1 MFGLENYEYS
11 SSYEHTPGVALLL
24 GDNNRFLKFCEAGNN
39 MRPDKEKEYFN
50 AFEPFGSPDL
60 QTNLLLLNSDMM
72 SREEDSM
79 ERLDSEFDHY
89 LVDMKPFVLR
99 LPDKSERQRCALWI
113 KKLCDPV
120 ASGSGLMGR
129 KNRNAYTRLLLHM
142 LRKGVLEGPF
152 TYKPEA
158 GSIKT
163 LPTYMS
169 VYYDEPLAS
178 RSRAQSSTM
187 LPDWVSSELDRDD
200 MWSGLLK
207 DSSPP
212 HPNSN
217 RRRNL
222 FSHKSPAR
230 PLSSSPLK
238 PTAKEDKMDE
248 RLRRTL
254 SDDSDV
260 EARLNSWNLGIEN
273 PRYLREN
280 PITLSPIYPK
290 SSLRK
295 SSTLTDEPPDY
306 KPDKETEMRSK
317 VLEAKYQEEKL
328 KLQQRH
334 DADVQKILHRK
345 NGEIEE
351 LKNVQRC
358 KQKEAEEAV
367 RALERKVQSL
377 LRESQVIR
385 QSKDKQIAE
394 LKKMSDQSAD
404 SLKNEWEKKLHT
416 VVAQMEQEKF
426 ELQKKH
432 TDNIQELLEDT
443 NQRLAKMEAEYVTQA
458 RATEQTVRDLEAR
471 VKQLSVEVENS
482 NLLRQKV
489 TQEKAELEI
498 HIAAYSAEL
507 QEANCRNM
515 TLQREKDLQS
525 EQHKDELQKLQAKHD
540 ADISHFQLEHALSAA
555 KASEMIEDLEQ
566 MVARLKQQLR
576 DSEHQRHKQLRELEN
591 KIQHDRMDL
600 QHASDKKCG
609 EAWQFQF
616 GCRYCPGAVRAKLG
630 DGAGGLLSVK
640 CNQHRFMIN
649 VSSLMVQA
657 LQAELEKE
665 RNEARKKSMK
675 LEEALREKEDHMS
688 RLRESQRQQA
698 QQAET
703 ALESF
708 KKQVELS
715 SEKAY
720 TDMKQQM
727 EKVEADLSRSKSLRE
742 KQTKEFGHQLEELQQ
757 KYEQQIM
764 ELKLQHEQERTHL
777 LQQHNTEKDSL
788 VQDHQREIASLEK
801 QARSA
806 MAQHQAQTQEWRK
819 RDGQTISELE
829 SQVHTLREEL
839 LAAHSQRK
847 QQLSE
852 LGLLREEER
861 QRAAQEQ
868 EVALGRVRAEMERV
882 RQDLERSHTAEREL
896 AQEKANSRLKQLE
909 KEYTQKLAKSAQTM
923 AELQTTLF
931 SIKEESKQ
939 TQQALERQLQEAH
952 THSDE
957 ERRRL
962 SRDAD
967 RINKA
972 LQERMESL
980 QKQLRTAEKKLM
992 SRELETQEQITHIRQ
1007 EYELKIKGLMPAELR
1022 QELEDTITSLKS
1034 QVNFLQK
1041 KASVLQEDL
1050 DACRSRR

>member
-1 MFGLENYEYS
+1 
-11 SSYEHTPGVALLL
+11 
-24 GDNNRFLKFCEAGNN
+24 
-39 MRPDKEKEYFN
+39 
-50 AFEPFGSPDL
+50 
-60 QTNLLLLNSDMM
+60 MM
-72 SREEDSM
+72 SRQEDSL
-79 ERLDSEFDHY
+79 EKLDSDFDHY
-89 LVDMKPFVLR
+89 LVDMKPHVLR
-99 LPDKSERQRCALWI
+99 LPEKSGAPAHLDIRAERQRCALWI

-129 KNRNAYTRLLLHM
+129 KNRNAYARLLLHM

-158 GSIKT
+158 GSLKT

-178 RSRAQSSTM
+178 RSRAQSSTV
-187 LPDWVSSELDRDD
+187 LPDWVSGELDGDD

-207 DSSPP
+207 DSPPP
-212 HPNSN
+212 HPSST

-222 FSHKSPAR
+222 FSHKSPTR

-238 PTAKEDKMDE
+238 PTAKKDKRDE
-248 RLRRTL
+248 RLSRPS
-254 SDDSDV
+254 SDDSDL
-260 EARLNSWNLGIEN
+260 EARLNSWNLGI
-273 PRYLREN
+273 
-280 PITLSPIYPK
+280 YPK

-295 SSTLTDEPPDY
+295 GSTLTDEPPVY
-306 KPDKETEMRSK
+306 KPDKETEMKTK

-351 LKNVQRC
+351 LKNLHRS

-367 RALERKVQSL
+367 RALEKKVQSL

-404 SLKNEWEKKLHT
+404 CLKNEWEKKLHT
-416 VVAQMEQEKF
+416 LVAQMEQEKF

-432 TDNIQELLEDT
+432 TDSIQELLEDT
-443 NQRLAKMEAEYVTQA
+443 NQRLAKMEAEYGSQA

-471 VKQLSVEVENS
+471 VKQLSVEVENG

-498 HIAAYSAEL
+498 HIAAISAEL

-525 EQHKDELQKLQAKHD
+525 ERHEETLQKLQANRD
-540 ADISHFQLEHALSAA
+540 ADISHFQQEHALSAA
-555 KASEMIEDLEQ
+555 KASEVIEDLEQ

-576 DSEHQRHKQLRELEN
+576 DSEHQRQKQLRELEN
-591 KIQHDRMDL
+591 KMQHERMDL
-600 QHASDKKCG
+600 QKTSDKK
-609 EAWQFQF
+609 
-616 GCRYCPGAVRAKLG
+616 
-630 DGAGGLLSVK
+630 
-640 CNQHRFMIN
+640 
-649 VSSLMVQA
+649 VQS
-657 LQAELEKE
+657 LQAELDKE
-665 RNEARKKSMK
+665 RNEARKKCMK

-688 RLRESQRQQA
+688 RLRESQRQQT
-698 QQAET
+698 QQAES

-720 TDMKQQM
+720 ADMKQQM

-806 MAQHQAQTQEWRK
+806 MAQHQAHTQEWRK

-868 EVALGRVRAEMERV
+868 EAALGRVRAEMERV
-882 RQDLERSHTAEREL
+882 RQDLERSHSAEREL
-896 AQEKANSRLKQLE
+896 AQEKANSRVKQLE

-939 TQQALERQLQEAH
+939 TQQALEHQLQEAR
-952 THSDE
+952 TRWDE
-957 ERRRL
+957 ERRQL

-967 RINKA
+967 RVSKA
-972 LQERMESL
+972 LQERVESL
-980 QKQLRTAEKKLM
+980 QRQLRTAEKKLM

-1034 QVNFLQK
+1034 QVSFLQK
-1041 KASVLQEDL
+1041 KACVLQEDL

>member
-1 MFGLENYEYS
+1 
-11 SSYEHTPGVALLL
+11 
-24 GDNNRFLKFCEAGNN
+24 
-39 MRPDKEKEYFN
+39 
-50 AFEPFGSPDL
+50 
-60 QTNLLLLNSDMM
+60 MM
-72 SREEDSM
+72 SREEDSL
-79 ERLDSEFDHY
+79 EKLDSEFDHY

-99 LPDKSERQRCALWI
+99 LPDKSERQHCALWI
-113 KKLCDPV
+113 KKLCDPM

-129 KNRNAYTRLLLHM
+129 KNRNAYARLLLHM

-158 GSIKT
+158 GSLKT

-178 RSRAQSSTM
+178 RARAQSSAT
-187 LPDWVSSELDRDD
+187 LPDWVSGELDRDD
-200 MWSGLLK
+200 TWSGLLK

-212 HPNSN
+212 HSNSN

-222 FSHKSPAR
+222 FSHKSPTR

-238 PTAKEDKMDE
+238 PTAKEDKRDDRVR
-248 RLRRTL
+248 RLS
-254 SDDSDV
+254 SDDSDL
-260 EARLNSWNLGIEN
+260 EARLNSWNLGI
-273 PRYLREN
+273 
-280 PITLSPIYPK
+280 YPK

-295 SSTLTDEPPDY
+295 SRTLTDEPPVY
-306 KPDKETEMRSK
+306 KPDKETEMRTK

-351 LKNVQRC
+351 LKNLHRS

-367 RALERKVQSL
+367 RALEKKVQSL

-404 SLKNEWEKKLHT
+404 SLKSEWEKKLHT
-416 VVAQMEQEKF
+416 LVAQMEQEKF

-443 NQRLAKMEAEYVTQA
+443 NQRLAKMEAEYGTQA
-458 RATEQTVRDLEAR
+458 RSTEQTVRDLEAR
-471 VKQLSVEVENS
+471 VKQLSVEVENG

-498 HIAAYSAEL
+498 HIAALSAEL

-515 TLQREKDLQS
+515 TLQREKNLQS
-525 EQHKDELQKLQAKHD
+525 DEHEEVLQKLQAKHE
-540 ADISHFQLEHALSAA
+540 ADISHFQQEHALSAA
-555 KASEMIEDLEQ
+555 KASEVIEDLEQ

-576 DSEHQRHKQLRELEN
+576 DSEHQRQKQIRELEN
-591 KIQHDRMDL
+591 KKQQERIDL
-600 QHASDKKCG
+600 QHTSERK
-609 EAWQFQF
+609 
-616 GCRYCPGAVRAKLG
+616 
-630 DGAGGLLSVK
+630 
-640 CNQHRFMIN
+640 
-649 VSSLMVQA
+649 VQV
-657 LQAELEKE
+657 ELEKE
-665 RNEARKKSMK
+665 RNETRKKIMK
-675 LEEALREKEDHMS
+675 LEEALREKEDQISH
-688 RLRESQRQQA
+688 LRESQRQQA
-698 QQAET
+698 QQAES
-703 ALESF
+703 ALENF

-720 TDMKQQM
+720 ADMKQQM

-819 RDGQTISELE
+819 RDGQTITELE

-839 LAAHSQRK
+839 LAAHAQRK

-868 EVALGRVRAEMERV
+868 EVALGRIRSEMERV

-896 AQEKANSRLKQLE
+896 ALEKANSRLKQFE
-909 KEYTQKLAKSAQTM
+909 KEYTQKLAKSAQTI

-939 TQQALERQLQEAH
+939 TQLALERQLQEGH
-952 THSDE
+952 THWDE
-957 ERRRL
+957 ERRQL

-967 RINKA
+967 RVSKA

-980 QKQLRTAEKKLM
+980 QRQLRTAEKKLM
-992 SRELETQEQITHIRQ
+992 SRELETQEQITRIRQ

-1034 QVNFLQK
+1034 QVSFLQK
-1041 KASVLQEDL
+1041 KACVLQEDL
-1050 DACRSRR
+1050 DACRNRR

>member
-1 MFGLENYEYS
+1 MLS
-11 SSYEHTPGVALLL
+11 ILL
-24 GDNNRFLKFCEAGNN
+24 
-39 MRPDKEKEYFN
+39 
-50 AFEPFGSPDL
+50 
-60 QTNLLLLNSDMM
+60 DMM
-72 SREEDSM
+72 SGEDTM
-79 ERLDSEFDHY
+79 DKLDSEFDHY

-113 KKLCDPV
+113 KKLCDPL

-129 KNRNAYTRLLLHM
+129 KNRNAYARLLLHM

-158 GSIKT
+158 GSLKT

-169 VYYDEPLAS
+169 VYYDEPLAF
-178 RSRAQSSTM
+178 RSQALSAAM
-187 LPDWVSSELDRDD
+187 LPGWVSGELDGDD
-200 MWSGLLK
+200 VWPSTLK
-207 DSSPP
+207 DSSLSPQ
-212 HPNSN
+212 PNCN

-222 FSHKSPAR
+222 FRHKSPTR
-230 PLSSSPLK
+230 PLSSSPVK
-238 PTAKEDKMDE
+238 GTAKEDKRQVASHHLLCSSFKQDE
-248 RLRRTL
+248 RIRRPS
-254 SDDSDV
+254 SDDSDL
-260 EARLNSWNLGIEN
+260 EARLNSWNLGI
-273 PRYLREN
+273 
-280 PITLSPIYPK
+280 YPK

-295 SSTLTDEPPDY
+295 RSTLTDEVPVY
-306 KPDKETEMRSK
+306 NPDKESEMRIK

-351 LKNVQRC
+351 LKNLHRS
-358 KQKEAEEAV
+358 KMKEAEEAV
-367 RALERKVQSL
+367 RALEKKVQSL

-394 LKKMSDQSAD
+394 LKKMLDQSAD
-404 SLKNEWEKKLHT
+404 SLKNELEKKLHT
-416 VVAQMEQEKF
+416 VIAQMEQQKF

-443 NQRLAKMEAEYVTQA
+443 NQRLAKMEADYGTQA

-471 VKQLSVEVENS
+471 VKQLSVEVENG

-498 HIAAYSAEL
+498 HIAGISAEL

-525 EQHKDELQKLQAKHD
+525 EEHEDALKKLQAKND
-540 ADISHFQLEHALSAA
+540 ADISHFQKEHALSAA
-555 KASEMIEDLEQ
+555 KASEVIEDLEQ

-576 DSEHQRHKQLRELEN
+576 DSEHQRQKQLRELEN
-591 KIQHDRMDL
+591 KMQHERMDL
-600 QHASDKKCG
+600 QHTSDKK
-609 EAWQFQF
+609 
-616 GCRYCPGAVRAKLG
+616 
-630 DGAGGLLSVK
+630 
-640 CNQHRFMIN
+640 
-649 VSSLMVQA
+649 VQT

-665 RNEARKKSMK
+665 RTEARKKSVK
-675 LEEALREKEDHMS
+675 LEEALREKEDHICH
-688 RLRESQRQQA
+688 LRELQRQQV
-698 QQAET
+698 QQAES

-720 TDMKQQM
+720 ADMKQQM
-727 EKVEADLSRSKSLRE
+727 EKVEADLTRSKSLRE

-829 SQVHTLREEL
+829 SQVHSLREEL
-839 LAAHSQRK
+839 LEAHAPRK

-852 LGLLREEER
+852 LGLLCEEER

-868 EVALGRVRAEMERV
+868 EVALGRVRTEMERV
-882 RQDLERSHTAEREL
+882 RKDLERTHTAEREL

-931 SIKEESKQ
+931 SIKDESKQ
-939 TQQALERQLQEAH
+939 TQLALERQIEEAR
-952 THSDE
+952 THWEE
-957 ERRRL
+957 ERRQL

-967 RINKA
+967 RVSKA
-972 LQERMESL
+972 LQERVESL
-980 QKQLRTAEKKLM
+980 QRQLRTAEKKLM
-992 SRELETQEQITHIRQ
+992 SRELETQEQNQHYTRN
-1007 EYELKIKGLMPAELR
+1007 ERGSPLYRMNSPALPREGKACKAHLLPPHKPAY
-1022 QELEDTITSLKS
+1022 QSTSLPRSSCTHCMCLRVYSVTYILYVWKER
-1034 QVNFLQK
+1034 QK
-1041 KASVLQEDL
+1041 KRPTLYFP
-1050 DACRSRR
+1050 C

>member
-1 MFGLENYEYS
+1 M
-11 SSYEHTPGVALLL
+11 
-24 GDNNRFLKFCEAGNN
+24 
-39 MRPDKEKEYFN
+39 
-50 AFEPFGSPDL
+50 
-60 QTNLLLLNSDMM
+60 DMM
-72 SREEDSM
+72 SSEDTM
-79 ERLDSEFDHY
+79 DKLDSEFDHY

-113 KKLCDPV
+113 KKLCDPL

-129 KNRNAYTRLLLHM
+129 KNRNAYARLLLHM

-158 GSIKT
+158 GSLKT

-178 RSRAQSSTM
+178 RSQALSAAV
-187 LPDWVSSELDRDD
+187 LPDWVSGELDRDD
-200 MWSGLLK
+200 VWPSTLK
-207 DSSPP
+207 DSSLSPQ
-212 HPNSN
+212 PNCN

-222 FSHKSPAR
+222 FSHKSPTR
-230 PLSSSPLK
+230 PLSSSPVK
-238 PTAKEDKMDE
+238 STAKADKRDE
-248 RLRRTL
+248 RIRRPS
-254 SDDSDV
+254 SDDSDL
-260 EARLNSWNLGIEN
+260 EARLNSWNLG
-273 PRYLREN
+273 
-280 PITLSPIYPK
+280 S
-290 SSLRK
+290 
-295 SSTLTDEPPDY
+295 
-306 KPDKETEMRSK
+306 EMRIK

-351 LKNVQRC
+351 LKNLHRS
-358 KQKEAEEAV
+358 KMKEAEEAV
-367 RALERKVQSL
+367 RALEKKVQSL

-394 LKKMSDQSAD
+394 LKKMLDQSAD

-416 VVAQMEQEKF
+416 VIAQMEQQKF

-443 NQRLAKMEAEYVTQA
+443 NQRLAKMEADYGTQA

-471 VKQLSVEVENS
+471 VKQLSVEVENG

-498 HIAAYSAEL
+498 HIAGISAEL

-525 EQHKDELQKLQAKHD
+525 EEHEDALKKLQAKHD
-540 ADISHFQLEHALSAA
+540 ADISHFQQEHALSAA
-555 KASEMIEDLEQ
+555 KASEVIEDLEQ

-576 DSEHQRHKQLRELEN
+576 DSEHQRQKQLRELEN
-591 KIQHDRMDL
+591 KMQHERMDL
-600 QHASDKKCG
+600 QHTSDKK
-609 EAWQFQF
+609 
-616 GCRYCPGAVRAKLG
+616 
-630 DGAGGLLSVK
+630 
-640 CNQHRFMIN
+640 
-649 VSSLMVQA
+649 VQT

-665 RNEARKKSMK
+665 RTEARKKSVK
-675 LEEALREKEDHMS
+675 LEEALREKEDHICH
-688 RLRESQRQQA
+688 LRELQRQQV
-698 QQAET
+698 QQAESS
-703 ALESF
+703 LDSF

-720 TDMKQQM
+720 ADMKQQM
-727 EKVEADLSRSKSLRE
+727 EKVEADLTRSKSLRE

-829 SQVHTLREEL
+829 SQVHSLREEL
-839 LAAHSQRK
+839 LEAHAQRK

-852 LGLLREEER
+852 LGLLCEEER

-882 RQDLERSHTAEREL
+882 RKDLERTHTAEREL

-931 SIKEESKQ
+931 SIKDESKQ
-939 TQQALERQLQEAH
+939 TQLALERQIEEAR
-952 THSDE
+952 THWEE
-957 ERRRL
+957 ERRQL

-967 RINKA
+967 RVSKA
-972 LQERMESL
+972 LQERVESL
-980 QKQLRTAEKKLM
+980 QRQLRTAEKKLM

-1034 QVNFLQK
+1034 QVSFLQK
-1041 KASVLQEDL
+1041 KACVLQEDL

>member
-1 MFGLENYEYS
+1 MHTHVYTWGKTAESPPTGMFL
-11 SSYEHTPGVALLL
+11 
-24 GDNNRFLKFCEAGNN
+24 
-39 MRPDKEKEYFN
+39 
-50 AFEPFGSPDL
+50 
-60 QTNLLLLNSDMM
+60 DMM
-72 SREEDSM
+72 SREEDSL
-79 ERLDSEFDHY
+79 EKLDSEFDHY

-129 KNRNAYTRLLLHM
+129 KNRNAYARLLLHM

-152 TYKPEA
+152 TYRPEA
-158 GSIKT
+158 GSLKT

-178 RSRAQSSTM
+178 RSRAQSSAM
-187 LPDWVSSELDRDD
+187 LPDWVSGELDRDD

-222 FSHKSPAR
+222 FSHKSPTR

-238 PTAKEDKMDE
+238 PTAKEDNRDE
-248 RLRRTL
+248 QLRRPS
-254 SDDSDV
+254 SDDSDL
-260 EARLNSWNLGIEN
+260 EARLNSWNLG
-273 PRYLREN
+273 
-280 PITLSPIYPK
+280 
-290 SSLRK
+290 
-295 SSTLTDEPPDY
+295 
-306 KPDKETEMRSK
+306 TEMRTK

-351 LKNVQRC
+351 LKNLHRS

-367 RALERKVQSL
+367 RAMEKKVQSL

-432 TDNIQELLEDT
+432 TDSIQELLEDT
-443 NQRLAKMEAEYVTQA
+443 NQRLAKMEAEYGTQA

-471 VKQLSVEVENS
+471 VKQLSVEVENGK
-482 NLLRQKV
+482 LLRQKV

-498 HIAAYSAEL
+498 HIAAISAEL
-507 QEANCRNM
+507 QDANCRNM

-525 EQHKDELQKLQAKHD
+525 EQHEDALQKLQAKHD
-540 ADISHFQLEHALSAA
+540 ADISHFQQEHALSAA
-555 KASEMIEDLEQ
+555 KASEVIEDLEQ

-576 DSEHQRHKQLRELEN
+576 DSEHQRQKQLRELEN
-591 KIQHDRMDL
+591 KMQHEKMDL
-600 QHASDKKCG
+600 QHTCDKK
-609 EAWQFQF
+609 
-616 GCRYCPGAVRAKLG
+616 
-630 DGAGGLLSVK
+630 
-640 CNQHRFMIN
+640 
-649 VSSLMVQA
+649 VQA

-665 RNEARKKSMK
+665 RTEARKKSMK
-675 LEEALREKEDHMS
+675 LEEALREKEDHMN

-698 QQAET
+698 QQAES

-720 TDMKQQM
+720 ADMKQQM

-939 TQQALERQLQEAH
+939 TQQALECQLQEAH
-952 THSDE
+952 TRWDE
-957 ERRRL
+957 ERRQL

-967 RINKA
+967 RVGKA
-972 LQERMESL
+972 LQERVESL

-1034 QVNFLQK
+1034 QVSFLQK
-1041 KASVLQEDL
+1041 KACVLQEDL

>member
-1 MFGLENYEYS
+1 
-11 SSYEHTPGVALLL
+11 
-24 GDNNRFLKFCEAGNN
+24 
-39 MRPDKEKEYFN
+39 
-50 AFEPFGSPDL
+50 
-60 QTNLLLLNSDMM
+60 M
-72 SREEDSM
+72 SREEDSL
-79 ERLDSEFDHY
+79 EKLDSEFDHY
-89 LVDMKPFVLR
+89 LVDMKPFVLK

-129 KNRNAYTRLLLHM
+129 KNRNAYARLLLHM
-142 LRKGVLEGPF
+142 LRRGALEGPF
-152 TYKPEA
+152 TYKPES
-158 GSIKT
+158 GSLKT

-178 RSRAQSSTM
+178 RIRAQSAAM
-187 LPDWVSSELDRDD
+187 LPDWVTGELDRDD
-200 MWSGLLK
+200 TWSSLPK

-212 HPNSN
+212 HPNN
-217 RRRNL
+217 RRKRGRSKRRFMDVVRQDMQVVGLKEADVENSASSA
-222 FSHKSPAR
+222 FQDGHPGR
-230 PLSSSPLK
+230 PS
-238 PTAKEDKMDE
+238 
-248 RLRRTL
+248 
-254 SDDSDV
+254 SDDSDL

-280 PITLSPIYPK
+280 PIPLSPIYPK
-290 SSLRK
+290 SSLRN
-295 SSTLTDEPPDY
+295 STLTSETPIY
-306 KPDKETEMRSK
+306 KADQETEMKTK

-351 LKNVQRC
+351 LKYLHRS
-358 KQKEAEEAV
+358 KQKEADEAV
-367 RALERKVQSL
+367 KALEKKVQSL

-394 LKKMSDQSAD
+394 LKKLSDQSAD
-404 SLKNEWEKKLHT
+404 SMKNEWEKKLHT
-416 VVAQMEQEKF
+416 AIAQLEQEKF

-443 NQRLAKMEAEYVTQA
+443 NQRLAKMEAEYGTQT
-458 RATEQTVRDLEAR
+458 RATEHTVHDLEAR

-498 HIAAYSAEL
+498 HIAAISSEL
-507 QEANCRNM
+507 QETICRNM

-525 EQHKDELQKLQAKHD
+525 EQHEETLQKLQAKHN
-540 ADISHFQLEHALSAA
+540 ADINHFEQEHALSVA
-555 KASEMIEDLEQ
+555 KASEVIADLEQ

-576 DSEHQRHKQLRELEN
+576 DSEHQRQKQLRDLEN
-591 KIQHDRMDL
+591 KTQQEKMDL
-600 QHASDKKCG
+600 QHTSEKKV
-609 EAWQFQF
+609 QF
-616 GCRYCPGAVRAKLG
+616 
-630 DGAGGLLSVK
+630 
-640 CNQHRFMIN
+640 
-649 VSSLMVQA
+649 

-665 RNEARKKSMK
+665 RNETRKKTTK
-675 LEEALREKEDHMS
+675 LEEALREKEDHICH
-688 RLRESQRQQA
+688 LRESQRQQA
-698 QQAET
+698 QQAEC

-720 TDMKQQM
+720 ADMKQQM
-727 EKVEADLSRSKSLRE
+727 EKVEADLSRSKSMRE

-847 QQLSE
+847 QQLTE
-852 LGLLREEER
+852 LGLQREEER

-868 EVALGRVRAEMERV
+868 EVALGRVRAEMEHV

-896 AQEKANSRLKQLE
+896 AQEKANGRLKHLE

-952 THSDE
+952 THWDE
-957 ERRRL
+957 ERRQL
-962 SRDAD
+962 SRDSD
-967 RINKA
+967 RVSKA
-972 LQERMESL
+972 LQERVESL
-980 QKQLRTAEKKLM
+980 QRQLRTTEKKMM
-992 SRELETQEQITHIRQ
+992 SRELETQEQITRIRQ

-1034 QVNFLQK
+1034 Q
-1041 KASVLQEDL
+1041 AS
-1050 DACRSRR
+1050 SI

>member
-1 MFGLENYEYS
+1 
-11 SSYEHTPGVALLL
+11 
-24 GDNNRFLKFCEAGNN
+24 
-39 MRPDKEKEYFN
+39 
-50 AFEPFGSPDL
+50 
-60 QTNLLLLNSDMM
+60 MM

-79 ERLDSEFDHY
+79 EKLDSEFDHY

-152 TYKPEA
+152 TYKPEP
-158 GSIKT
+158 GSLKT

-178 RSRAQSSTM
+178 RSRAQSSTL
-187 LPDWVSSELDRDD
+187 LPDWVSGELDRDD
-200 MWSGLLK
+200 TWSGRLK

-212 HPNSN
+212 HPNPN

-222 FSHKSPAR
+222 FSHKSPTR

-238 PTAKEDKMDE
+238 PTANEDKMDE
-248 RLRRTL
+248 RLRRPL

-260 EARLNSWNLGIEN
+260 EARLNSWNLG
-273 PRYLREN
+273 
-280 PITLSPIYPK
+280 IYPK

-306 KPDKETEMRSK
+306 KRDKETEMRSK

-377 LRESQVIR
+377 LRESQIIR

-404 SLKNEWEKKLHT
+404 SLKNEWEKKVHT

-471 VKQLSVEVENS
+471 VKQLSVEVENG

-525 EQHKDELQKLQAKHD
+525 EQHEDELQKLQAKHD
-540 ADISHFQLEHALSAA
+540 ADISHFQQEHALSAA

-600 QHASDKKCG
+600 QHASDKK
-609 EAWQFQF
+609 
-616 GCRYCPGAVRAKLG
+616 
-630 DGAGGLLSVK
+630 
-640 CNQHRFMIN
+640 
-649 VSSLMVQA
+649 VQA

-698 QQAET
+698 QQAESS
-703 ALESF
+703 LESF

-952 THSDE
+952 THWDE

-967 RINKA
+967 RISKA

-1034 QVNFLQK
+1034 QVSFLQK

-1050 DACRSRR
+1050 DACRSRRAPKGRNRKGGEGKAGRRSDNE

>member
-1 MFGLENYEYS
+1 
-11 SSYEHTPGVALLL
+11 
-24 GDNNRFLKFCEAGNN
+24 
-39 MRPDKEKEYFN
+39 
-50 AFEPFGSPDL
+50 
-60 QTNLLLLNSDMM
+60 MM

-79 ERLDSEFDHY
+79 EKLDSEFDHY

-152 TYKPEA
+152 TYKPEP
-158 GSIKT
+158 GSLKT

-178 RSRAQSSTM
+178 RSRAQSSTL
-187 LPDWVSSELDRDD
+187 LPDWVSGELDRDD
-200 MWSGLLK
+200 TWSGRLK

-212 HPNSN
+212 HPNPN

-222 FSHKSPAR
+222 FSHKSPTR

-238 PTAKEDKMDE
+238 PTANEDKMDE
-248 RLRRTL
+248 RLRRPL

-260 EARLNSWNLGIEN
+260 EARLNSWNLG
-273 PRYLREN
+273 
-280 PITLSPIYPK
+280 
-290 SSLRK
+290 
-295 SSTLTDEPPDY
+295 
-306 KPDKETEMRSK
+306 TEMRSK

-377 LRESQVIR
+377 LRESQIIR

-404 SLKNEWEKKLHT
+404 SLKNEWEKKVHT

-471 VKQLSVEVENS
+471 VKQLSVEVENG

-525 EQHKDELQKLQAKHD
+525 EQHEDELQKLQAKHD
-540 ADISHFQLEHALSAA
+540 ADISHFQQEHALSAA

-600 QHASDKKCG
+600 QHASDKK
-609 EAWQFQF
+609 
-616 GCRYCPGAVRAKLG
+616 
-630 DGAGGLLSVK
+630 
-640 CNQHRFMIN
+640 
-649 VSSLMVQA
+649 VQA

-698 QQAET
+698 QQAESS
-703 ALESF
+703 LESF

-952 THSDE
+952 THWDE

-967 RINKA
+967 RISKA

-1034 QVNFLQK
+1034 QVSFLQK

-1050 DACRSRR
+1050 DACRSRRAPKGRNRKGGEGKAGRRSDNE

>member
-1 MFGLENYEYS
+1 
-11 SSYEHTPGVALLL
+11 
-24 GDNNRFLKFCEAGNN
+24 
-39 MRPDKEKEYFN
+39 
-50 AFEPFGSPDL
+50 
-60 QTNLLLLNSDMM
+60 
-72 SREEDSM
+72 
-79 ERLDSEFDHY
+79 
-89 LVDMKPFVLR
+89 
-99 LPDKSERQRCALWI
+99 
-113 KKLCDPV
+113 
-120 ASGSGLMGR
+120 
-129 KNRNAYTRLLLHM
+129 
-142 LRKGVLEGPF
+142 
-152 TYKPEA
+152 
-158 GSIKT
+158 
-163 LPTYMS
+163 
-169 VYYDEPLAS
+169 
-178 RSRAQSSTM
+178 
-187 LPDWVSSELDRDD
+187 
-200 MWSGLLK
+200 
-207 DSSPP
+207 
-212 HPNSN
+212 
-217 RRRNL
+217 RRNL
-222 FSHKSPAR
+222 FSHKSPTR

-238 PTAKEDKMDE
+238 PAAKEDNRDE
-248 RLRRTL
+248 QLRRPS
-254 SDDSDV
+254 SDDSDL

-280 PITLSPIYPK
+280 PIPLSPICPK

-295 SSTLTDEPPDY
+295 SSTLTDETPVY
-306 KPDKETEMRSK
+306 KTDKETEMRTK

-351 LKNVQRC
+351 LKNLHRS

-367 RALERKVQSL
+367 RAMEKKVQSL

-404 SLKNEWEKKLHT
+404 SLKNEWEKKLHA

-432 TDNIQELLEDT
+432 TDSIQELLEDT
-443 NQRLAKMEAEYVTQA
+443 NQRLAKMEAEYGAQA

-471 VKQLSVEVENS
+471 VKQLSVEVENG

-498 HIAAYSAEL
+498 HIAAISAEL
-507 QEANCRNM
+507 QDANCRNM

-525 EQHKDELQKLQAKHD
+525 EQHEDTLKKLQAKHD
-540 ADISHFQLEHALSAA
+540 ADISHFQQEHALSAA
-555 KASEMIEDLEQ
+555 KASEVIEDLEQ

-576 DSEHQRHKQLRELEN
+576 DSEHQRQKQLRELEN
-591 KIQHDRMDL
+591 KMQHGKMDL
-600 QHASDKKCG
+600 QHTCDKK
-609 EAWQFQF
+609 
-616 GCRYCPGAVRAKLG
+616 
-630 DGAGGLLSVK
+630 
-640 CNQHRFMIN
+640 
-649 VSSLMVQA
+649 VQA

-665 RNEARKKSMK
+665 RTEARKRSMK
-675 LEEALREKEDHMS
+675 LEEALREKEDHMN

-698 QQAET
+698 QQAES

-720 TDMKQQM
+720 ADMKQQM

-819 RDGQTISELE
+819 RDGQAISELE

-861 QRAAQEQ
+861 QHAAQEQ

-939 TQQALERQLQEAH
+939 TQQALECQLQEAH
-952 THSDE
+952 TRWDE
-957 ERRRL
+957 ERRQL
-962 SRDAD
+962 SRDSD
-967 RINKA
+967 RVSKA
-972 LQERMESL
+972 LQERVESL
-980 QKQLRTAEKKLM
+980 QRQLRTAEKKLM

-1034 QVNFLQK
+1034 QVSFLQK
-1041 KASVLQEDL
+1041 KACVLQEDL
-1050 DACRSRR
+1050 DACRSRRMQVQEAGSEACR

>member
-1 MFGLENYEYS
+1 M
-11 SSYEHTPGVALLL
+11 
-24 GDNNRFLKFCEAGNN
+24 
-39 MRPDKEKEYFN
+39 
-50 AFEPFGSPDL
+50 
-60 QTNLLLLNSDMM
+60 DMM
-72 SREEDSM
+72 SSEDTM
-79 ERLDSEFDHY
+79 DKLDSEFDHY

-113 KKLCDPV
+113 KKLCDPL

-129 KNRNAYTRLLLHM
+129 KNRNAYARLLLHM
-142 LRKGVLEGPF
+142 LRNGVLEGPF

-158 GSIKT
+158 GSLKT

-178 RSRAQSSTM
+178 RSQALSAAV
-187 LPDWVSSELDRDD
+187 LPDWVSGELDRDD
-200 MWSGLLK
+200 VWPSTLK
-207 DSSPP
+207 DSSLSPQ
-212 HPNSN
+212 PNCN

-222 FSHKSPAR
+222 FSHKSPTR
-230 PLSSSPLK
+230 PLSSSPVK
-238 PTAKEDKMDE
+238 STAKADKRDE
-248 RLRRTL
+248 RIRRPS
-254 SDDSDV
+254 SDDSDL

-280 PITLSPIYPK
+280 PIPLSPIYPK
-290 SSLRK
+290 SLRK
-295 SSTLTDEPPDY
+295 SSTLTDEPPVY
-306 KPDKETEMRSK
+306 NPDKESEMRIK

-351 LKNVQRC
+351 LKNLHRS
-358 KQKEAEEAV
+358 KMKEAEEAV
-367 RALERKVQSL
+367 RALEKKVQSL

-394 LKKMSDQSAD
+394 LKKMLDQSAD

-416 VVAQMEQEKF
+416 VIAQMEQQKF

-443 NQRLAKMEAEYVTQA
+443 NQRLAKMEADYGTQA

-471 VKQLSVEVENS
+471 VKQLSVEVENG

-498 HIAAYSAEL
+498 HIAGISAEL

-525 EQHKDELQKLQAKHD
+525 EEHEDALKKLQAKHD
-540 ADISHFQLEHALSAA
+540 ADISHFQQEHALSAA
-555 KASEMIEDLEQ
+555 KASEVIEDLEQ

-576 DSEHQRHKQLRELEN
+576 DSEHQRQKQLRELEN
-591 KIQHDRMDL
+591 KMQHERMDL
-600 QHASDKKCG
+600 QHTSDKK
-609 EAWQFQF
+609 
-616 GCRYCPGAVRAKLG
+616 
-630 DGAGGLLSVK
+630 
-640 CNQHRFMIN
+640 
-649 VSSLMVQA
+649 VQT

-665 RNEARKKSMK
+665 RTEARKKSVK
-675 LEEALREKEDHMS
+675 LEEALREKEDHICH
-688 RLRESQRQQA
+688 LRELQRQQV
-698 QQAET
+698 QQAES
-703 ALESF
+703 ALDSF

-720 TDMKQQM
+720 ADMKQQM
-727 EKVEADLSRSKSLRE
+727 EKVEADLTRSKSLRE

-829 SQVHTLREEL
+829 SQVHSLREEL
-839 LAAHSQRK
+839 LEAHAQRK

-852 LGLLREEER
+852 LGLLCEEER

-882 RQDLERSHTAEREL
+882 RKDLERTHTAEREL

-931 SIKEESKQ
+931 SIKDESKQ
-939 TQQALERQLQEAH
+939 TQLALERQIEEAR
-952 THSDE
+952 THWEE
-957 ERRRL
+957 ERRQL

-967 RINKA
+967 RVSKA
-972 LQERMESL
+972 LQERVESL
-980 QKQLRTAEKKLM
+980 QRQLRTAEKKLM

-1034 QVNFLQK
+1034 QVSFLQK
-1041 KASVLQEDL
+1041 KACVLQEDL

>member
-1 MFGLENYEYS
+1 
-11 SSYEHTPGVALLL
+11 
-24 GDNNRFLKFCEAGNN
+24 
-39 MRPDKEKEYFN
+39 
-50 AFEPFGSPDL
+50 
-60 QTNLLLLNSDMM
+60 MM
-72 SREEDSM
+72 SSEEDSL
-79 ERLDSEFDHY
+79 EKLDSEFDHY

-129 KNRNAYTRLLLHM
+129 KNRNAYARLLLHM

-158 GSIKT
+158 GSLKT

-178 RSRAQSSTM
+178 RSQAQSAAL
-187 LPDWVSSELDRDD
+187 LPDWVSGELDRDD
-200 MWSGLLK
+200 AWPLMLK

-222 FSHKSPAR
+222 FSHKSPTR
-230 PLSSSPLK
+230 PLSSSPVK
-238 PTAKEDKMDE
+238 PNAKEDKRDE
-248 RLRRTL
+248 RIRRPS
-254 SDDSDV
+254 SDDSDL
-260 EARLNSWNLGIEN
+260 EARLNSWNLGI
-273 PRYLREN
+273 
-280 PITLSPIYPK
+280 YPK

-295 SSTLTDEPPDY
+295 SSALTDEHPVY
-306 KPDKETEMRSK
+306 KPDKETEMRIK

-351 LKNVQRC
+351 LKNLHRS
-358 KQKEAEEAV
+358 KLKEAEETV
-367 RALERKVQSL
+367 RALEKKVQSL

-394 LKKMSDQSAD
+394 LKKMLDQSAD
-404 SLKNEWEKKLHT
+404 SQKNEWEKKLHT
-416 VVAQMEQEKF
+416 VMAQMEQEKF

-443 NQRLAKMEAEYVTQA
+443 NQRLAKMEAEYGTQA

-471 VKQLSVEVENS
+471 VKQLSVEVENG

-498 HIAAYSAEL
+498 HIAAISAEL

-525 EQHKDELQKLQAKHD
+525 EEHEDAVQKLQAKHD
-540 ADISHFQLEHALSAA
+540 ADLNHFQQEHALSAA
-555 KASEMIEDLEQ
+555 KATEVIEDLEQ

-576 DSEHQRHKQLRELEN
+576 DSEHQRQKQLRELEN
-591 KIQHDRMDL
+591 KLQHEIMDL
-600 QHASDKKCG
+600 QHTSDKK
-609 EAWQFQF
+609 
-616 GCRYCPGAVRAKLG
+616 
-630 DGAGGLLSVK
+630 
-640 CNQHRFMIN
+640 
-649 VSSLMVQA
+649 VQS

-665 RNEARKKSMK
+665 RTEARKKSMK
-675 LEEALREKEDHMS
+675 LEEALREKEDHICH
-688 RLRESQRQQA
+688 LRESQRQQV
-698 QQAET
+698 QQAES

-720 TDMKQQM
+720 ADMKQQM
-727 EKVEADLSRSKSLRE
+727 EKVDADLTRSKSLRE

-806 MAQHQAQTQEWRK
+806 MAQHQTQTQEWRK
-819 RDGQTISELE
+819 RDAQTISELE
-829 SQVHTLREEL
+829 SQVHSLREEL
-839 LAAHSQRK
+839 LAAHTQRK

-852 LGLLREEER
+852 LGLLCEEER
-861 QRAAQEQ
+861 QRAVQEQ
-868 EVALGRVRAEMERV
+868 EVALSRVRAEMERV
-882 RQDLERSHTAEREL
+882 RQDLERTHTAEREL
-896 AQEKANSRLKQLE
+896 AQEKANSRLKQIE

-939 TQQALERQLQEAH
+939 TQQALEHQLQEAR
-952 THSDE
+952 THWDE
-957 ERRRL
+957 ERRQL

-967 RINKA
+967 RVNKA
-972 LQERMESL
+972 LQERVESL
-980 QKQLRTAEKKLM
+980 QRQLRAAEKKLM
-992 SRELETQEQITHIRQ
+992 SRELETQEQITRIRQ

-1034 QVNFLQK
+1034 QVSFLQK
-1041 KASVLQEDL
+1041 KACVLQEDL

>member
-1 MFGLENYEYS
+1 
-11 SSYEHTPGVALLL
+11 
-24 GDNNRFLKFCEAGNN
+24 
-39 MRPDKEKEYFN
+39 
-50 AFEPFGSPDL
+50 
-60 QTNLLLLNSDMM
+60 MM
-72 SREEDSM
+72 SSEEDSL
-79 ERLDSEFDHY
+79 EKLDSEFDHY

-129 KNRNAYTRLLLHM
+129 KNRNAYARLLLHM

-158 GSIKT
+158 GSLKT

-178 RSRAQSSTM
+178 RSQAQSAAL
-187 LPDWVSSELDRDD
+187 LPDWVSGELDRDD
-200 MWSGLLK
+200 AWPLMLK

-222 FSHKSPAR
+222 FSHKSPTR
-230 PLSSSPLK
+230 PLSSSPVK
-238 PTAKEDKMDE
+238 PNAKEDKRDE
-248 RLRRTL
+248 RIRRPS
-254 SDDSDV
+254 SDDSDL
-260 EARLNSWNLGIEN
+260 EARLNSWNLG
-273 PRYLREN
+273 
-280 PITLSPIYPK
+280 
-290 SSLRK
+290 
-295 SSTLTDEPPDY
+295 
-306 KPDKETEMRSK
+306 TEMRIK

-351 LKNVQRC
+351 LKNLHRS
-358 KQKEAEEAV
+358 KLKEAEETV
-367 RALERKVQSL
+367 RALEKKVQSL

-394 LKKMSDQSAD
+394 LKKMLDQSAD
-404 SLKNEWEKKLHT
+404 SQKNEWEKKLHT
-416 VVAQMEQEKF
+416 VMAQMEQEKF

-443 NQRLAKMEAEYVTQA
+443 NQRLAKMEAEYGTQA

-471 VKQLSVEVENS
+471 VKQLSVEVENG

-498 HIAAYSAEL
+498 HIAAISAEL

-525 EQHKDELQKLQAKHD
+525 EEHEDAVQKLQAKHD
-540 ADISHFQLEHALSAA
+540 ADLNHFQQEHALSAA
-555 KASEMIEDLEQ
+555 KATEVIEDLEQ

-576 DSEHQRHKQLRELEN
+576 DSEHQRQKQLRELEN
-591 KIQHDRMDL
+591 KLQHEIMDL
-600 QHASDKKCG
+600 QHTSDKK
-609 EAWQFQF
+609 
-616 GCRYCPGAVRAKLG
+616 
-630 DGAGGLLSVK
+630 
-640 CNQHRFMIN
+640 
-649 VSSLMVQA
+649 VQS

-665 RNEARKKSMK
+665 RTEARKKSMK
-675 LEEALREKEDHMS
+675 LEEALREKEDHICH
-688 RLRESQRQQA
+688 LRESQRQQV
-698 QQAET
+698 QQAES

-720 TDMKQQM
+720 ADMKQQM
-727 EKVEADLSRSKSLRE
+727 EKVDADLTRSKSLRE

-806 MAQHQAQTQEWRK
+806 MAQHQTQTQEWRK
-819 RDGQTISELE
+819 RDAQTISELE
-829 SQVHTLREEL
+829 SQVHSLREEL
-839 LAAHSQRK
+839 LAAHTQRK

-852 LGLLREEER
+852 LGLLCEEER
-861 QRAAQEQ
+861 QRAVQEQ
-868 EVALGRVRAEMERV
+868 EVALSRVRAEMERV
-882 RQDLERSHTAEREL
+882 RQDLERTHTAEREL
-896 AQEKANSRLKQLE
+896 AQEKANSRLKQIE

-939 TQQALERQLQEAH
+939 TQQALEHQLQEAR
-952 THSDE
+952 THWDE
-957 ERRRL
+957 ERRQL

-967 RINKA
+967 RVNKA
-972 LQERMESL
+972 LQERVESL
-980 QKQLRTAEKKLM
+980 QRQLRAAEKKLM
-992 SRELETQEQITHIRQ
+992 SRELETQEQITRIRQ

-1034 QVNFLQK
+1034 QVSFLQK
-1041 KASVLQEDL
+1041 KACVLQEDL